1 MKYKLF
7 IACLFGL
14 HLNTL
19 AQLKL
24 YDVDLQFGKYIGS
37 QKSTFDQILE
47 LTPHSS
53 ILNQDLSAY
62 KPQKIDFFS
71 QATPT
76 QAIHLG
82 FSSQKT
88 PNVSFRFGLQHKNLK
103 SILLNAGAYVENFD
117 TLTLYSISGSYYQE
131 EWSFS
136 SALIFGLKQE
146 KRLRFYGGLELEM
159 GMSVNANIH
168 LQQQKMF
175 YTTNPSWP
183 YPMATSFVTFTEDKK
198 LPNTLILG
206 LHAPI
211 GLNIQV
217 LKEKQY
223 FKSIHICIEVKPG
236 IAINNRKTEQIL
248 HQIGGTG
255 SLGLRYCF

>member
-24 YDVDLQFGKYIGS
+24 YDVDFQFGKYIGS

-88 PNVSFRFGLQHKNLK
+88 PNVS
-103 SILLNAGAYVENFD
+103 AYVENFD

-131 EWSFS
+131 EWSLS

-168 LQQQKMF
+168 LQQQKMY

-183 YPMATSFVTFTEDKK
+183 YPMANSSVTFTEDKK